1 MEARNDGVIDYETLM
16 KELHWA
22 QSEDKVKAVVMR
34 VSSPGGSA
42 LVSDLIW
49 SQVSK
54 LAQVKPL
61 VVSMG
66 SVVASGGFYISA
78 PAKKIFASNMTITGS
93 IGVTSLMP
101 KFTHFKDKFGVSFHT
116 LTSSKLKSIFDR
128 SRKLK
133 PIR

>member
-78 PAKKIFASNMTITGS
+78 PAKNIC
-93 IGVTSLMP
+93 
-101 KFTHFKDKFGVSFHT
+101 FKYDDNGFYWSY
-116 LTSSKLKSIFDR
+116 IFDA
-128 SRKLK
+128 
-133 PIR
+133 